1 METVLRDEM
10 GVNEIGFDFFH
21 KPFYREMAGDE
32 RERKIFQREAR
43 SCSIIP
49 VIIRFIGS

>member
-1 METVLRDEM
+1 METVLRDKM

-32 RERKIFQREAR
+32 RVRKIFQRVAR
-43 SCSIIP
+43 ICLATL
-49 VIIRFIGS
+49 VITRFMGS